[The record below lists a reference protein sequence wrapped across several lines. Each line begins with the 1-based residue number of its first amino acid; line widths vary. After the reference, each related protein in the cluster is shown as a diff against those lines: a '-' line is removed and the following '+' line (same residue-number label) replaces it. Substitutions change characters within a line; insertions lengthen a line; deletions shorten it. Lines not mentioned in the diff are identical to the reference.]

1 MQLYMRYTFISNTC
15 KQVLL
20 LSPGRGMQNL
30 HGKVMPFAVLDWLFN
45 WFTTFLSVSLLT
57 DCGLFLYSFSAVVSV
72 ERIIGK
78 AK

>member
-1 MQLYMRYTFISNTC
+1 MRYTFISNTC

-20 LSPGRGMQNL
+20 LSWKRHAN
-30 HGKVMPFAVLDWLFN
+30 GKVMSFAVVDWLLN

>member
-1 MQLYMRYTFISNTC
+1 MYIYKKYLQTSVIAHSWKRYAN
-15 KQVLL
+15 
-20 LSPGRGMQNL
+20 
-30 HGKVMPFAVLDWLFN
+30 GKVMPFAVLDWLFN

-57 DCGLFLYSFSAVVSV
+57 DCGLFFYSFSAVVSV